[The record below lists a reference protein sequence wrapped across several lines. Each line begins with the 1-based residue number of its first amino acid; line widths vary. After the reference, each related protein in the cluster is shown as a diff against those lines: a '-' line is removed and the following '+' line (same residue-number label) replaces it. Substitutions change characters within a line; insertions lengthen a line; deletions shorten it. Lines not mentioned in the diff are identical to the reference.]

1 MNAGR
6 WSRRELLCGLAA
18 GAAAALAPVAAGA
31 QDAPAL
37 ERIRARGSLR
47 VALYQAFPP
56 FHVDGRGIDAALGRA
71 LAEALQLKYE
81 PLPFQAGESLGDD
94 LRNAVWK
101 GHYLG
106 WGPADVLL
114 HVPVEPP
121 LMRENPQVR
130 ILAPYYRER
139 VRLAYDTRQFPQG
152 VSSLGE
158 LRGHRVAVAGQ
169 SLAGWLLAGA
179 EQGAL
184 REQLSTHWPDGA
196 AAAQRLK
203 AGEMEAVAGLGSE
216 LESVLH
222 DDPHVAIEPLPAPRA
237 PRDGWA
243 VGCAVKKD
251 AADLALAL
259 QQAMASLQGSG
270 RLQAMFRE
278 AGVRWQL

>member
-6 WSRRELLCGLAA
+6 CSRRALLRGWAA
-18 GAAAALAPVAAGA
+18 GAAAALAPGLAGA
-31 QDAPAL
+31 QGGTAL
-37 ERIRARGSLR
+37 ERIRARGTLR

-56 FHVDGRGIDAALGRA
+56 FHVDGQGIDAALGRA
-71 LAEALQLKYE
+71 LAEALQLRFE
-81 PLPFQAGESLGDD
+81 PMPFQAGETLADD

-106 WGPADVLL
+106 WGPADLLL

-158 LRGHRVAVAGQ
+158 LKGHRVAVAGQ

-203 AGEMEAVAGLGSE
+203 AGEVEAVAGLASE
-216 LESVLH
+216 LESVLR
-222 DDPHVAIEPLPAPRA
+222 DDPRFALEPLPTPRA

-243 VGCAVKKD
+243 VGCAVKKEAD
-251 AADLALAL
+251 DLAVAL
-259 QQAMASLQGSG
+259 QQAMTALHDSG